1 MLQKINRLIY
11 PSMILLLLAAC
22 GGGSSGSGGQDVTSL
37 SQLAGV
43 WDYSEGGNDVWYIY
57 FDQNGNVSDYDYQGD
72 TVDNGADCY
81 DADVNWDTITHISG
95 NTFRSTSSGIEFTA
109 VIDSN
114 GALVT
119 KDPGGKTIFPA
130 TNVTLADINAKLCG
144 APRTQPK
151 LLFRAK

>member
-1 MLQKINRLIY
+1 MLQKFNRLIFT
-11 PSMILLLLAAC
+11 SLISLLLAAC
-22 GGGSSGSGGQDVTSL
+22 GGGGSSGGQDVTSL

-43 WDYSEGGNDVWYIY
+43 WDFSEGTNDVWYIY

-81 DADVNWDTITHISG
+81 KADVNWDTITHVSG
-95 NTFRSTSSGIEFTA
+95 NTFRSTSSGVEFTA

-119 KDPGGKTIFPA
+119 KDPGGTTIFPA